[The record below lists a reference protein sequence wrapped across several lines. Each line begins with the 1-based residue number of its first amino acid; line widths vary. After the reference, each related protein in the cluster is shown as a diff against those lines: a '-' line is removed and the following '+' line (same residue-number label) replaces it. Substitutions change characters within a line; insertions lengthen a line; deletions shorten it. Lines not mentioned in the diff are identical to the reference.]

1 MFASIV
7 IPAHNEEG
15 SLEQLA
21 RELEQALSGLES
33 EAEVLFVDDAS
44 TDRTGEILDAVAKRL
59 PFVRVLH
66 LAQQSGQTGAF
77 QAAFDA
83 ARGEYILRM
92 DADLQDHPADLAHFL
107 PHLRAGVDLVVGLR
121 SLRRHRRLLRL
132 ASMLYDASAVA
143 LFNSPLHIHTTSFLA
158 VRAPFVR
165 GIRLRKNDHRHLPL
179 IALRRGARSIAE
191 VVVQNRERRFGRSKY
206 SNFAKVTR
214 GIPEVLLFFARVKA
228 GYYDDPAVGPREQG
242 CR

>member
-1 MFASIV
+1 VFATIV

-21 RELEQALSGLES
+21 RELEQALAGR
-33 EAEVLFVDDAS
+33 EAEVEVLFVDDAS
-44 TDRTGEILDAVAKRL
+44 TDRTGEILGDLAKRL
-59 PFVRVLH
+59 PFVRVLT
-66 LAQQSGQTGAF
+66 LPERGGQTGAF
-77 QAAFDA
+77 QAAFA
-83 ARGEYILRM
+83 EARGEYILRM
-92 DADLQDHPADLAHFL
+92 DADLQDHPADLAQFF
-107 PHLRAGVDLVVGLR
+107 PHLRAGADLVVGLR
-121 SLRRHRRLLRL
+121 SLRRHRQLLRL
-132 ASMLYDASAVA
+132 ASMLYDAGAVA

-179 IALRRGARSIAE
+179 IALRRGASSLSE
-191 VVVQNRERRFGRSKY
+191 VVVQNRERRYGKSKY
-206 SNFAKVTR
+206 SDLAKVVR

-228 GYYDDPAVGPREQG
+228 GYYDEPTVGPREQG